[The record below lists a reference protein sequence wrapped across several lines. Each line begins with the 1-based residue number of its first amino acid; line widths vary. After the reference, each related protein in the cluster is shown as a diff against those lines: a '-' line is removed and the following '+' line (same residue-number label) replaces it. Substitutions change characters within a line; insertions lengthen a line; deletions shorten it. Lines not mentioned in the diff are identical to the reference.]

1 MISDEKMIEPG
12 GIAARDG
19 RSGGGPL
26 SLGRA
31 DCAGDDLGPGAGPE
45 VGGETLPRWA
55 LREYENTLGNF
66 RRLTCAET
74 GRMPKC

>member
-1 MISDEKMIEPG
+1 MISDEKMIEPV

-31 DCAGDDLGPGAGPE
+31 DCAGDDFGSDAGLE
-45 VGGETLPRWA
+45 AGGETLLRWA
-55 LREYENTLGNF
+55 LREYENTVGNF
-66 RRLTCAET
+66 RRLTCVEL